1 MEEKLIL
8 KLNFDGDVI
17 EHDFSYMK
25 ILEFT
30 KPNVV
35 FHRNDKSYLL
45 DKTEV
50 FFEDDDTTIITK
62 ITFKETK

>member
-1 MEEKLIL
+1 MEEKSIL
-8 KLNFDGDVI
+8 KFDFEGEIVY
-17 EHDFSYMK
+17 HDFSYMM

-35 FHRNDKSYLL
+35 FHRNNKSYLL

-50 FFEDDDTTIITK
+50 FFEDNDKTK
-62 ITFKETK
+62 ITKLSFKAM

>member
-1 MEEKLIL
+1 MEEKHIL
-8 KLNFDGDVI
+8 KLNFGGEVI

-35 FHRNDKSYLL
+35 FHRNNKLYSL
-45 DKTEV
+45 DKTEI
-50 FFEDDDTTIITK
+50 FFEDNDTTIITK
-62 ITFKETK
+62 LSFKEI